1 MMMPAAIAVTEL
13 TTLERCEWLLTALVV
28 NATNQPPQRC
38 IPWMKAEHYGR

>member
-1 MMMPAAIAVTEL
+1 MMMPAGIAATEL

-28 NATNQPPQRC
+28 NATNQPPQRS